1 MSRDMRKP
9 DSYHDSNQ
17 MHPGPISNGRPEV
30 MDFSD
35 KSDTE
40 KVSDP
45 ENEPIPSN
53 SGTIIDVNEN
63 PTLPVSNH
71 PHGPTTPTDTV
82 TERSDSVGSTN
93 MS

>member
-1 MSRDMRKP
+1 
-9 DSYHDSNQ
+9 

-40 KVSDP
+40 EVSDP

-53 SGTIIDVNEN
+53 SGTITDVNEN
-63 PTLPVSNH
+63 PSLPVSN
-71 PHGPTTPTDTV
+71 PTNPTDTV

-93 MS
+93 VT